1 MLDMPESNSSE
12 LEMFREEVRK
22 LAEKELAPIAQQV
35 DRDDEIPE
43 HVLSLLSDFGLMQIQ
58 VPEAYG
64 GPGGSLTMTCIAKE
78 EISRKSFAISHYVG
92 ASDFAMVLPLRH
104 FATEEQR
111 QKYLPKIAAGQICS
125 AVALTEPHTGS
136 DVSGIKTNARR
147 DGDEWVIN
155 GQKTY
160 ITKADRAE
168 YIMIYARTS
177 EGKGGDGISSF
188 IVEKG
193 TPGLVIGK
201 SPKKM
206 GLRGI
211 KSCDLFFDNLRVPAN
226 ALVGQEGKGFKNAMT
241 CLNYNRPTV
250 AASALGLAQGALD
263 MALAYSRERQQFG
276 RPIGDFQAIAFML
289 ADMQIQI
296 EAARALLYNV
306 TAMADRGDTARLA
319 EMASIVKAFASDTA
333 MKVST
338 DAVQVFG
345 GAGFLVETGIERYMR
360 DAKITQIYEGTS
372 QIQRIIISRA
382 MMAA

>member
-1 MLDMPESNSSE
+1 
-12 LEMFREEVRK
+12 
-22 LAEKELAPIAQQV
+22 
-35 DRDDEIPE
+35 
-43 HVLSLLSDFGLMQIQ
+43 
-58 VPEAYG
+58 
-64 GPGGSLTMTCIAKE
+64 
-78 EISRKSFAISHYVG
+78 
-92 ASDFAMVLPLRH
+92 MVLPLRY

-111 QKYLPKIAAGQICS
+111 QKYLPKIAAGHICS

-136 DVSGIKTNARR
+136 DVSGIKTHARR

-177 EGKGGDGISSF
+177 DGKGGDGISSL

-193 TPGLVIGK
+193 AKGLTIGK

-211 KSCDLFFDNLRVPAN
+211 KSVDLFFDDLRVPAE

-250 AASALGLAQGALD
+250 AASALGVAQGALD
-263 MALAYSRERQQFG
+263 MALAYSKERYQFG
-276 RPIGDFQAIAFML
+276 RPIGEFQGVAFML

-296 EAARALLYNV
+296 EAARALLYKV
-306 TAMADRGDTARLA
+306 TAMADRGDTGRLA
-319 EMASIVKAFASDTA
+319 EMASIVKTFAADTA
-333 MKVST
+333 MKVTT

-345 GAGFLVETGIERYMR
+345 GAGYLVDTGIERYMR
-360 DAKITQIYEGTS
+360 DAKVTQIYEGTG